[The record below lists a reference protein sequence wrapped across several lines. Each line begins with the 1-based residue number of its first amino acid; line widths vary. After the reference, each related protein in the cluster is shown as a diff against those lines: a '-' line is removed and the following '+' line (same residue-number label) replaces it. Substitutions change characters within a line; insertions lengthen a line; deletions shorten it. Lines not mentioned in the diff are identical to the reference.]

1 MTLFYSHEDRFA
13 DLTGAIHTRPVLPSR
28 QIHARRLRRLA
39 RHAVGRIGA
48 ALKMLHRAI
57 VTAKTRRLARE
68 LTFRPEAYDEWST
81 ELERQSERE
90 PKDATKDAAKLPQ
103 RPLVLG
109 DKWDF

>member
-13 DLTGAIHTRPVLPSR
+13 DLTGGIRSRIALPSR
-28 QIHARRLRRLA
+28 QMQVKQLRRLA
-39 RHAVGRIGA
+39 RRTVSRIGA
-48 ALKMLHRAI
+48 ALGMIHQAI

-68 LTFRPEAYDEWST
+68 LMFRPDAYDGWS
-81 ELERQSERE
+81 RE
-90 PKDATKDAAKLPQ
+90 PNPEGDATKLPQ